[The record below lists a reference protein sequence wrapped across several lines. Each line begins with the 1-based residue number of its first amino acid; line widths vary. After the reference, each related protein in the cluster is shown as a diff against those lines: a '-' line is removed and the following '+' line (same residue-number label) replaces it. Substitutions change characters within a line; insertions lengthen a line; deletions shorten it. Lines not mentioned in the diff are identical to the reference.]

1 MLSVNEMREYRFKR
15 KRDLPLGK
23 SLLFHFNDFLNAILV
38 FILLKITSLRVDL
51 KKNRIEKSRL
61 NYSPFIQGFFIHFSF
76 LCVEKHLN

>member
-38 FILLKITSLRVDL
+38 FILLKIKSLRVDL
-51 KKNRIEKSRL
+51 KNRIEEYKL
-61 NYSPFIQGFFIHFSF
+61 NCSSFIHKFSIHFSK
-76 LCVEKHLN
+76 LCVEKHPY